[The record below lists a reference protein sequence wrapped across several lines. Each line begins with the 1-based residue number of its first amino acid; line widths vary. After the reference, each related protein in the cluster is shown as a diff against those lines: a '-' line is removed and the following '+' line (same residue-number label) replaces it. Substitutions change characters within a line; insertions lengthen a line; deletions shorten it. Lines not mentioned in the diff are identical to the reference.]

1 MSKFIFNFGARKISL
16 TFFVLFFS
24 TALFSQITVNS
35 STGTTTPTTYTTLKA
50 SFDAINAGT
59 HTGVILISV
68 TGNTTETNSCVLN
81 ASGTG
86 SSNYSSIKITPNGG
100 STRVVS
106 GTITAGLP
114 LIDLNGA
121 DNVTIN
127 GLAINGD
134 SLSIVNTTVSTTTGT
149 STIRFIAGATNNL
162 ITNCS
167 ILGSTTSLTSGVIFF
182 STDASTGGI
191 GNDLNKV
198 RNNIIA
204 NATAT
209 SPKYGVYSAGTTAK
223 ENSQNSIDS
232 NFIFNFHTSTGAAG
246 VYFTSNTTN
255 CSVSNNHFYQTTN
268 RSVSGSYYGIYL
280 SNTSGFF
287 QVLNNYIGG
296 TGPYCAGLPTK
307 LSGSVILQA
316 IYIASSATAIS
327 SIQGN
332 HISNIEIST
341 TSTSILHALLFIQS
355 GKLFIGNVTGN
366 MFGDDFINASINYT
380 STPTSTTFSVIGY
393 GTGTFDT
400 VLVKNNIMAGI
411 TLAGTG
417 GMSLR
422 CLDITGSTAKNIIDG
437 NIFGSLNS
445 ANSLNNS
452 TTNSLLA
459 VINRGTTANFVH
471 QIINNKFVNF
481 YCLKGNIR
489 AISTGGATTWNVSN
503 NEIYNFINSSVTSGT
518 GANAIT
524 IAINSTSTG
533 PLNQIISNNKIY
545 KLYNDAITSTTVTA
559 IFCANATTGGT
570 NRVDRNI
577 IHSLNTAATQGS
589 TINGIEAN
597 SGGYIYSNNMIRLGI
612 DENGVAITSAS
623 NINGIQEVAGT
634 NNFYFNT
641 LYIGG
646 AGVASVAEKTAPFNS
661 IATTGTRNII
671 NNIFANN
678 RTNATGL
685 ASHYAF
691 STATASGLTFKNN
704 DYWNVNGF
712 LASHLA
718 ADITS
723 IANYRL
729 LFPLD
734 TFSVSVDPNFI
745 NADAASFDLHIS
757 NNSVP
762 TSLESGG
769 KIVLVNGSPI
779 NYDYDGNLRPG
790 PINSTLGGG
799 SMPDIGADEFDG
811 IPFIACATP
820 IAGNA
825 ISSDSVSCNGA
836 TVQLSLSGST
846 TVGNTNIYQWE
857 KSINGVNYSNIA
869 NANTSSVNFFGITAN
884 TYFRCKITCTIG
896 QTSST
901 SNPCLVVYRNTA
913 ITSILN
919 DTLCGPGIATLN
931 VVANNGIINWYENL
945 AGTVP
950 ISTGNQLI
958 TPILTAA
965 KTYYAEAVYQNCKSS
980 KVSVNVIFNTLP
992 IITLVQNDSI
1002 CQGGIITL
1010 TAASDKGQIKWY
1022 ESATSSLPLFI
1033 GSVFNTP
1040 FITATQTYY
1049 VEPVSGNCV
1058 GLRVP
1063 IEAKVNVAPIFVNTS
1078 AKLDSICGTKTI
1090 KIFAKADKGIIKW
1103 YASMNAVTPF
1113 ANTDTISLQVT
1124 SDTTVYAEALA
1135 GNCTSNREAFVI
1147 KVNQIPD
1154 FDSIFGN
1161 EACAGNTLQLRAVSS
1176 SGVINWYSSLQG
1188 NNSLATGNI
1197 FNTPILDSTLKYYI
1211 ESSSKGCKSNRLEV
1225 VATIFPKPNPSISR
1239 KLDTLLVDKKY
1250 DSYSW
1255 YKDNVILPGASA
1267 AFLKLTSSG
1276 KYKVYVTDNRTC
1288 TAYSNEYTYNAN
1300 GIDLNDA
1307 HDIKVYPN
1315 PFSTELM
1322 IENIVAANIEFT
1334 DMQGRLIK
1342 RLAFANRISLQEIL
1356 PGIYFIRLLDENNK
1370 LIAVQK
1376 VVKIEE

>member
-1 MSKFIFNFGARKISL
+1 MSKFIFNFGAKKILL
-16 TFFVLFFS
+16 TFVVLFFS

-106 GTITAGLP
+106 GAITSGLP

-134 SLSIVNTTVSTTTGT
+134 SLSIVNTTSSSTTGT

-162 ITNCS
+162 VTNCS
-167 ILGSTTSLTSGVIFF
+167 ILGSTISTSSGVIFF

-191 GNDLNKV
+191 GNDFNKV
-198 RNNIIA
+198 RNNIIS
-204 NATAT
+204 NATAIA
-209 SPKYGVYSAGTTAK
+209 PKYGVYSAGTTAK

-255 CSVSNNHFYQTTN
+255 CIVSNNHFYQTTN

-296 TGPYCAGLPTK
+296 TSPYCAGLPTK

-332 HISNIEIST
+332 RISNIEIST
-341 TSTSILHALLFIQS
+341 TSTSIVQALLYAQA
-355 GKLFIGNVTGN
+355 GKLFIGNVIGN
-366 MFGDDFINASINYT
+366 VFGDDLINASINYT
-380 STPTSTTFSVIGY
+380 STPSSTTFSVIGY

-400 VLVKNNIMAGI
+400 VLIKNNMMAGI
-411 TLAGTG
+411 TLAGNG

-422 CLDITGSTAKNIIDG
+422 CIDITGSTAKNIIDG
-437 NIFGSLNS
+437 NIFGSLNT

-452 TTNSLLA
+452 TANSLLA

-489 AISTGGATTWNVSN
+489 AISTGSATTWNVSN

-524 IAINSTSTG
+524 IAINSISTG

-570 NRVDRNI
+570 NRVDRNL

-612 DENGVAITSAS
+612 DENGVAMTNAS

-646 AGVASVAEKTAPFNS
+646 AGVASVAEKTAAFNS
-661 IATTGTRNII
+661 IATAGTRNVI

-691 STATASGLTFKNN
+691 STATATGLSFRNN
-704 DYWNVNGF
+704 DYWNANGF
-712 LASHLA
+712 FSRHIS
-718 ADITS
+718 ADVTS

-734 TFSVSVDPNFI
+734 TFSVNVDPNFI

-757 NNSVP
+757 NSSVP

-769 KIVLVNGSPI
+769 KIVLVNGSPM
-779 NYDYDGNLRPG
+779 NFDYDGNLRPG

-836 TVQLSLSGST
+836 TIQLSLSGST
-846 TVGNTNIYQWE
+846 TVGNTNTYQWE
-857 KSINGVNYSNIA
+857 KSTNGINYSNVA
-869 NANTSSVNFFGITAN
+869 NANASSVNVFGIATN

-896 QTSST
+896 QTSSI

-913 ITSILN
+913 ITSIVN
-919 DTLCGPGIATLN
+919 DTLCGPGIATIA
-931 VVANNGIINWYENL
+931 VTANNGIINWYENL
-945 AGTVP
+945 SSTVP
-950 ISTGNQLI
+950 IATGNQLI

-965 KTYYAEAVYQNCKSS
+965 KTYYAEAVYQNCKSL

-1010 TAASDKGQIKWY
+1010 TAASDKGQINWY

-1040 FITATQTYY
+1040 FITASQTYY
-1049 VEPVSGNCV
+1049 VEPVSGNCI

-1063 IEAKVNVAPIFVNTS
+1063 IDAKVNVAPIFVNTS

-1090 KIFAKADKGIIKW
+1090 KIFAKADKGRIKW
-1103 YASMNAVTPF
+1103 YASMNAITPF

-1135 GNCTSNREAFVI
+1135 GNCASTREAFVI
-1147 KVNQIPD
+1147 KANQIPD
-1154 FDSIFGN
+1154 FDSIFGAA
-1161 EACAGNTLQLRAVSS
+1161 ACAGNTLQLRAVSS
-1176 SGVINWYSSLQG
+1176 SGVINWYNSLQG

-1197 FNTPILDSTLKYYI
+1197 FTTPILDSTHKYYI

-1225 VATIFPKPNPSISR
+1225 VATIFAKPNPSISR

-1288 TAYSNEYTYNAN
+1288 TAYSNEITYNVN
-1300 GIDLNDA
+1300 GIDLNDV

-1376 VVKIEE
+1376 VVKIEQ

>member
-1 MSKFIFNFGARKISL
+1 MSKFIFNIGAKKISL
-16 TFFVLFFS
+16 TFVVLFFS

-50 SFDAINAGT
+50 SFDAINLGT

-106 GTITAGLP
+106 GAITAGLP

-167 ILGSTTSLTSGVIFF
+167 ILGSTTSSTSGVIFF
-182 STDASTGGI
+182 STDASTGGS

-209 SPKYGVYSAGTTAK
+209 APKYGVYSAGTTAK

-280 SNTSGFF
+280 SNTTGYF

-296 TGPYCAGLPTK
+296 TGPYCTGLPTK
-307 LSGSVILQA
+307 FSGSVILQA

-341 TSTSILHALLFIQS
+341 TSTSIVQALLYAQA
-355 GKLFIGNVTGN
+355 GKLFIGNVIGN
-366 MFGDDFINASINYT
+366 VFGDDLINASINYT
-380 STPTSTTFSVIGY
+380 STPSSTTFSVIGY

-422 CLDITGSTAKNIIDG
+422 CIDITGSTAKNIIDG
-437 NIFGSLNS
+437 NIFGSLTT

-452 TTNSLLA
+452 TANSLLA

-481 YCLKGNIR
+481 YCLKNNIR

-503 NEIYNFINSSVTSGT
+503 NEIYNFLNSSVTSGT

-533 PLNQIISNNKIY
+533 PLNQIVSNNKIY

-570 NRVDRNI
+570 NRVDRNL

-612 DENGVAITSAS
+612 DENGAAITSAS

-646 AGVASVAEKTAPFNS
+646 AGVASVAEKTAAFNS

-671 NNIFANN
+671 KNIFANN

-691 STATASGLTFKNN
+691 STATATGLAFKNN
-704 DYWNVNGF
+704 DYWNANGF
-712 LASHLA
+712 LARHIS
-718 ADITS
+718 ADVIS

-757 NNSVP
+757 NSSVP

-779 NYDYDGNLRPG
+779 NFDYDGNLRPG

-820 IAGNA
+820 IAGDA
-825 ISSDSVSCNGA
+825 ITSDTVSCNGA

-869 NANTSSVNFFGITAN
+869 NANTSSVNVFGITAN

-919 DTLCGPGIATLN
+919 DTLCGPGIATLT

-945 AGTVP
+945 ASTVP

-965 KTYYAEAVYQNCKSS
+965 KTYYAEAIYQNCKSS

-1033 GSVFNTP
+1033 GSVFTTP
-1040 FITATQTYY
+1040 FITASQSYY

-1063 IEAKVNVAPIFVNTS
+1063 VQAKVISPPSIVQTS
-1078 AKLDSICGTKTI
+1078 SKLDSVCGAKSL
-1090 KIFAKADKGIIKW
+1090 KIFAKADKGTINW
-1103 YASMNAVTPF
+1103 FASMNAITPF
-1113 ANTDTISLQVT
+1113 ANTDTILLQVT

-1135 GNCTSNREAFVI
+1135 GNCASTREAFVI
-1147 KVNQIPD
+1147 KANQIPVV
-1154 FDSIFGN
+1154 DSIFGAA
-1161 EACAGNTLQLRAVSS
+1161 ACAGNTLQLRALSS
-1176 SGVINWYSSLQG
+1176 SGEISWFGSAQG
-1188 NNSLATGNI
+1188 NNLLAVGNI
-1197 FNTPILDSTLKYYI
+1197 FTTPILDSTFKYYI

-1239 KLDTLLVDKKY
+1239 KLDTLLVDKKF

-1255 YKDNVILPGASA
+1255 YKDNILLPSASA

-1288 TAYSNEYTYNAN
+1288 TAYSNEITYNVN

-1322 IENIVAANIEFT
+1322 IENIAAANIEFT

-1342 RLAFANRISLQEIL
+1342 RLAFTNRISLQEIL

-1376 VVKIEE
+1376 VVKIEQ

>member
-68 TGNTTETNSCVLN
+68 TGNTTESNSCVLN

-86 SSNYSSIKITPNGG
+86 SSNYSSIKITPSGG
-100 STRVVS
+100 SARVVS
-106 GTITAGLP
+106 GAITSGLP

-134 SLSIVNTTVSTTTGT
+134 SLSIVNTTSSSTTGT

-162 ITNCS
+162 VTNCS
-167 ILGSTTSLTSGVIFF
+167 ILGSTISTSSGVVFF
-182 STDASTGGI
+182 STDASTGGS
-191 GNDLNKV
+191 GNDLNKI
-198 RNNIIA
+198 RNNIIS
-204 NATAT
+204 NATAIA
-209 SPKYGVYSAGTTAK
+209 PKYGVYSAGTTAK

-296 TGPYCAGLPTK
+296 TSPYCAGLPTK

-316 IYIASSATAIS
+316 IYIASSASAIS

-332 HISNIEIST
+332 RISNIEIST
-341 TSTSILHALLFIQS
+341 TSTSIVQALLYAQA
-355 GKLFIGNVTGN
+355 GKLFIGNVIGN
-366 MFGDDFINASINYT
+366 VFGDDLINASINYT
-380 STPTSTTFSVIGY
+380 STPSSTTFSVIGY

-400 VLVKNNIMAGI
+400 VLVKNNMMAGI
-411 TLAGTG
+411 TLAGNG

-422 CLDITGSTAKNIIDG
+422 CIDITGSTAKNIIDG
-437 NIFGSLNS
+437 NIFGSLNT

-489 AISTGGATTWNVSN
+489 AISTGSATTWNVSN
-503 NEIYNFINSSVTSGT
+503 NEIYNFINSSVTSST

-524 IAINSTSTG
+524 IAINSISTG

-570 NRVDRNI
+570 NRVDRNL

-612 DENGVAITSAS
+612 DENGVAMTNAS

-646 AGVASVAEKTAPFNS
+646 AGVASVAEKTAAFNS
-661 IATTGTRNII
+661 IATAGTRNVI

-691 STATASGLTFKNN
+691 STATATGLSFRNN
-704 DYWNVNGF
+704 DYWNANGF
-712 LASHLA
+712 LSRHIS
-718 ADITS
+718 ADVTS

-734 TFSVSVDPNFI
+734 TFSVNVDPNFI

-757 NNSVP
+757 NSSVP

-769 KIVLVNGSPI
+769 KIVLVNSSPL
-779 NYDYDGNLRPG
+779 NYDYDNNLRPG
-790 PINSTLGGG
+790 PFNSTLGGG

-820 IAGNA
+820 IAGDA
-825 ISSDSVSCNGA
+825 ISSDTVSCNGA
-836 TVQLSLSGST
+836 TVQLSLSGSS
-846 TVGNTNIYQWE
+846 TVGNTNNYQWE
-857 KSINGVNYSNIA
+857 KSTNGINYSNVA
-869 NANTSSVNFFGITAN
+869 NANASSVNVFGIATN

-896 QTSST
+896 QTSSI
-901 SNPCLVVYRNTA
+901 SNPCLVVYRNTS
-913 ITSILN
+913 ITSIVN
-919 DTLCGPGIATLN
+919 DTLCGPGIATLT
-931 VVANNGIINWYENL
+931 VSASNGIINWYENL
-945 AGTVP
+945 TSTVP
-950 ISTGNQLI
+950 IATGNQLI
-958 TPILTAA
+958 TPNLTAA

-992 IITLVQNDSI
+992 IITFVQNDSI

-1010 TAASDKGQIKWY
+1010 TVASDKGQIKWY
-1022 ESATSSLPLFI
+1022 ESAASSLPLFT

-1040 FITATQTYY
+1040 FITASQTYY

-1063 IEAKVNVAPIFVNTS
+1063 VQAKVISPPSIVQTS
-1078 AKLDSICGTKTI
+1078 SKLDSVCGSKAL
-1090 KIFAKADKGIIKW
+1090 KIFAKADKGTIKW
-1103 YASMNAVTPF
+1103 FASMNGITPF
-1113 ANTDTISLQVT
+1113 ANTDTITLNIN
-1124 SDTTVYAEALA
+1124 SDTTVYAEAMA
-1135 GNCTSNREAFVI
+1135 GKCSSTRVAFVFKSNRIPVI
-1147 KVNQIPD
+1147 
-1154 FDSIFGN
+1154 DSIFGAA
-1161 EACAGNTLQLRAVSS
+1161 ACAGNTLQLRAVSS
-1176 SGVINWYSSLQG
+1176 SGVINWHSSLQG

-1197 FNTPILDSTLKYYI
+1197 FNTPILDSTLKYYV

-1225 VATIFPKPNPSISR
+1225 VATIFAKPNPSISR

-1255 YKDNVILPGASA
+1255 YKDNIILPGASA
-1267 AFLKLTSSG
+1267 TFLKLTSSG

-1288 TAYSNEYTYNAN
+1288 TAYSNEITYNVN
-1300 GIDLNDA
+1300 GIDLINA
-1307 HDIKVYPN
+1307 YDIKVYPN
-1315 PFSTELM
+1315 PFSTELI

-1376 VVKIEE
+1376 VVKIEQ

>member
-1 MSKFIFNFGARKISL
+1 
-16 TFFVLFFS
+16 V
-24 TALFSQITVNS
+24 Q
-35 STGTTTPTTYTTLKA
+35 
-50 SFDAINAGT
+50 
-59 HTGVILISV
+59 
-68 TGNTTETNSCVLN
+68 
-81 ASGTG
+81 
-86 SSNYSSIKITPNGG
+86 
-100 STRVVS
+100 
-106 GTITAGLP
+106 
-114 LIDLNGA
+114 
-121 DNVTIN
+121 
-127 GLAINGD
+127 
-134 SLSIVNTTVSTTTGT
+134 
-149 STIRFIAGATNNL
+149 
-162 ITNCS
+162 
-167 ILGSTTSLTSGVIFF
+167 
-182 STDASTGGI
+182 
-191 GNDLNKV
+191 
-198 RNNIIA
+198 
-204 NATAT
+204 
-209 SPKYGVYSAGTTAK
+209 
-223 ENSQNSIDS
+223 
-232 NFIFNFHTSTGAAG
+232 
-246 VYFTSNTTN
+246 
-255 CSVSNNHFYQTTN
+255 
-268 RSVSGSYYGIYL
+268 
-280 SNTSGFF
+280 
-287 QVLNNYIGG
+287 
-296 TGPYCAGLPTK
+296 
-307 LSGSVILQA
+307 
-316 IYIASSATAIS
+316 
-327 SIQGN
+327 
-332 HISNIEIST
+332 
-341 TSTSILHALLFIQS
+341 ALLYAQA
-355 GKLFIGNVTGN
+355 GKLFIGNVIGN
-366 MFGDDFINASINYT
+366 VFGDDLINASINYT
-380 STPTSTTFSVIGY
+380 STPSSTTFSVIGY

-400 VLVKNNIMAGI
+400 VLVKNNMMAGI
-411 TLAGTG
+411 TLAGNG

-422 CLDITGSTAKNIIDG
+422 CIDITGSTAKNIIDG
-437 NIFGSLNS
+437 NIFGSLNT

-489 AISTGGATTWNVSN
+489 AISTGSATTWNVSN
-503 NEIYNFINSSVTSGT
+503 NEIYNFINSSVTSST

-524 IAINSTSTG
+524 IAINSISTG

-570 NRVDRNI
+570 NRVDRNL

-612 DENGVAITSAS
+612 DENGVAMTNAS

-646 AGVASVAEKTAPFNS
+646 AGVASVAEKTAAFNS
-661 IATTGTRNII
+661 IATAGTRNVI

-691 STATASGLTFKNN
+691 STATATGLSFRNN
-704 DYWNVNGF
+704 DYWNANGF
-712 LASHLA
+712 LSRHIS
-718 ADITS
+718 ADVTS

-734 TFSVSVDPNFI
+734 TFSVNVDPNFI

-757 NNSVP
+757 NSSVP

-769 KIVLVNGSPI
+769 KIVLVNSSPL
-779 NYDYDGNLRPG
+779 NYDYDNNLRPG
-790 PINSTLGGG
+790 PFNSTLGGG

-820 IAGNA
+820 IAGDA
-825 ISSDSVSCNGA
+825 ISSDTVSCNGA
-836 TVQLSLSGST
+836 TVQLSLSGSS
-846 TVGNTNIYQWE
+846 TVGNTNNYQWE
-857 KSINGVNYSNIA
+857 KSTNGINYSNVA
-869 NANTSSVNFFGITAN
+869 NANASSVNVFGIATN

-896 QTSST
+896 QTSSI
-901 SNPCLVVYRNTA
+901 SNPCLVVYRNTS
-913 ITSILN
+913 ITSIVN
-919 DTLCGPGIATLN
+919 DTLCGPGIATLT
-931 VVANNGIINWYENL
+931 VSASNGIINWYENL
-945 AGTVP
+945 TSTVP
-950 ISTGNQLI
+950 IATGNQLI
-958 TPILTAA
+958 TPNLTAA

-992 IITLVQNDSI
+992 IITFVQNDSI

-1010 TAASDKGQIKWY
+1010 TVASDKGQIKWY
-1022 ESATSSLPLFI
+1022 ESAASSLPLFT

-1040 FITATQTYY
+1040 FITASQTYY

-1063 IEAKVNVAPIFVNTS
+1063 VQAKVISPPSIVQTS
-1078 AKLDSICGTKTI
+1078 SKLDSVCGSKAL
-1090 KIFAKADKGIIKW
+1090 KIFAKADKGTIKW
-1103 YASMNAVTPF
+1103 FASMNGITPF
-1113 ANTDTISLQVT
+1113 ANTDTITLNIN
-1124 SDTTVYAEALA
+1124 SDTTVYAEAMA
-1135 GNCTSNREAFVI
+1135 GKCSSTRVAFVFKSNRIPVI
-1147 KVNQIPD
+1147 
-1154 FDSIFGN
+1154 DSIFGAA
-1161 EACAGNTLQLRAVSS
+1161 ACAGNTLQLRAVSS
-1176 SGVINWYSSLQG
+1176 SGVINWHSSLQG

-1197 FNTPILDSTLKYYI
+1197 FNTPILDSTLKYYV

-1225 VATIFPKPNPSISR
+1225 VATIFAKPNPSISR

-1255 YKDNVILPGASA
+1255 YKDNIILPGAYA

-1288 TAYSNEYTYNAN
+1288 TAYSNEITYNVN
-1300 GIDLNDA
+1300 GIDLINA
-1307 HDIKVYPN
+1307 YDIKVYPN
-1315 PFSTELM
+1315 PFSTELI

-1376 VVKIEE
+1376 VVKIEQ

>member
-68 TGNTTETNSCVLN
+68 TGNTTESNSCVLN

-86 SSNYSSIKITPNGG
+86 SSNYSSIKITPSGG
-100 STRVVS
+100 SARVVS
-106 GTITAGLP
+106 GAITSGLP

-134 SLSIVNTTVSTTTGT
+134 SLSIVNTTSSSTTGT

-162 ITNCS
+162 VTNCS
-167 ILGSTTSLTSGVIFF
+167 ILGSTISTSSGVVFF
-182 STDASTGGI
+182 STDASTGGS
-191 GNDLNKV
+191 GNDLNKI
-198 RNNIIA
+198 RNNIIS
-204 NATAT
+204 NATAIA
-209 SPKYGVYSAGTTAK
+209 PKYGVYSAGTTAK

-296 TGPYCAGLPTK
+296 TSPYCAGLPTK

-316 IYIASSATAIS
+316 IYIASSASAIS

-332 HISNIEIST
+332 RISNIEIST
-341 TSTSILHALLFIQS
+341 TSTSIVQALLYAQA
-355 GKLFIGNVTGN
+355 GKLFIGNVIGN
-366 MFGDDFINASINYT
+366 VFGDDLINASINYT
-380 STPTSTTFSVIGY
+380 STPSSTTFSVIGY

-400 VLVKNNIMAGI
+400 VLVKNNMMAGI
-411 TLAGTG
+411 TLAGNG

-422 CLDITGSTAKNIIDG
+422 CIDITGSTAKNIIDG
-437 NIFGSLNS
+437 NIFGSLNT

-489 AISTGGATTWNVSN
+489 AISTGSATTWNVSN
-503 NEIYNFINSSVTSGT
+503 NEIYNFINSSVTSST

-524 IAINSTSTG
+524 IAINSISTG

-570 NRVDRNI
+570 NRVDRNL

-612 DENGVAITSAS
+612 DENGVAMTNAS

-646 AGVASVAEKTAPFNS
+646 AGVASVAEKTAAFNS
-661 IATTGTRNII
+661 IATAGTRNVI

-691 STATASGLTFKNN
+691 STATATGLSFRNN
-704 DYWNVNGF
+704 DYWNANGF
-712 LASHLA
+712 LSRHIS
-718 ADITS
+718 ADVTS

-734 TFSVSVDPNFI
+734 TFSVNVDPNFI

-757 NNSVP
+757 NSSVP

-769 KIVLVNGSPI
+769 KIVLVNSSPL
-779 NYDYDGNLRPG
+779 NYDYDNNLRPG
-790 PINSTLGGG
+790 PFNSTLGGG

-820 IAGNA
+820 IAGDA
-825 ISSDSVSCNGA
+825 ISSDTVSCNGA
-836 TVQLSLSGST
+836 TVQLSLSGSS
-846 TVGNTNIYQWE
+846 TVGNTNNYQWE
-857 KSINGVNYSNIA
+857 KSTNGINYSNVA
-869 NANTSSVNFFGITAN
+869 NANASSVNVFGIATN

-896 QTSST
+896 QTSSI
-901 SNPCLVVYRNTA
+901 SNPCLVVYRNTS
-913 ITSILN
+913 ITSIVN
-919 DTLCGPGIATLN
+919 DTLCGPGIATLT
-931 VVANNGIINWYENL
+931 VSASNGIINWYENL
-945 AGTVP
+945 TSTVP
-950 ISTGNQLI
+950 IATGNQLI
-958 TPILTAA
+958 TPNLTAA

-992 IITLVQNDSI
+992 IITFVQNDSI

-1010 TAASDKGQIKWY
+1010 TVASDKGQIKWY
-1022 ESATSSLPLFI
+1022 ESAASSLPLFT

-1040 FITATQTYY
+1040 FITASQTYY

-1063 IEAKVNVAPIFVNTS
+1063 VQAKVISPPSIVQTS
-1078 AKLDSICGTKTI
+1078 SKLDSVCGSKAL
-1090 KIFAKADKGIIKW
+1090 KIFAKADKGTIKW
-1103 YASMNAVTPF
+1103 FASMNGITPF
-1113 ANTDTISLQVT
+1113 ANTDTITLNIN
-1124 SDTTVYAEALA
+1124 SDTTVYAEAMA
-1135 GNCTSNREAFVI
+1135 GKCSSTRVAFVFKSNRIPVI
-1147 KVNQIPD
+1147 
-1154 FDSIFGN
+1154 DSIFGAA
-1161 EACAGNTLQLRAVSS
+1161 ACAGNTLQLRAVSS
-1176 SGVINWYSSLQG
+1176 SGVINWHSSLQG

-1197 FNTPILDSTLKYYI
+1197 FNTPILDSTLKYYV

-1225 VATIFPKPNPSISR
+1225 VATIFAKPNPSISR

-1255 YKDNVILPGASA
+1255 YKDNIILPGAYA

-1288 TAYSNEYTYNAN
+1288 TAYSNEITYNVN
-1300 GIDLNDA
+1300 GIDLINA
-1307 HDIKVYPN
+1307 YDIKVYPN
-1315 PFSTELM
+1315 PFSTELI

-1376 VVKIEE
+1376 VVKIEQ